1 MSQQNQLNDIGKLK
15 EILVFYL
22 RRWKIFLVS
31 FIVCISI
38 AILYLYIT
46 KPVYLVTANILVEEK
61 ESSPMNQMQ
70 SMMKGFSL
78 TDVFGGN
85 SSIHDEIELI
95 RSFSMFR
102 RVVKSLNLNEKYS
115 SGEWIFPISYYK
127 NSPVVITPI
136 NDIADTLTATL
147 KFKIKSSGKNVKVK
161 MSKGFKT
168 LHEETFSLP
177 FIMQTSYG
185 DFKIETT
192 QFYNPNKEINV
203 KVSFSGYDYATEML
217 QKEVEVD
224 FATKKANIINMQL
237 KEKNIKKGK
246 DVLNELIAS
255 YNTSSKERRNA
266 LAGNMVLF
274 QDERI
279 NLISKELVEI
289 EKQIESY
296 KKENS
301 LTDIE
306 AEAKIILDKST
317 NFKER
322 LIEAE
327 TQYTVI
333 ELVEEF
339 LLKPENRFS
348 LVPLN
353 IGLNDRTVLEGL
365 QKYNEALLERLRL
378 LKTTQGNTPTLDIMN
393 EQIDAMHDNMLA
405 TIRSLKS
412 GFSHAKENLQE
423 QGDYFMA
430 RIKGMPTQERE
441 FIDIKRQQMI
451 KQELFVF
458 LLQKKEENALSM
470 AVTTPKA
477 EIVDKAYTLQTP
489 VSPRPMRLLAFAM
502 SIAIIGAGC
511 YIKVRY

>member
-1 MSQQNQLNDIGKLK
+1 MGS
-15 EILVFYL
+15 EM
-22 RRWKIFLVS
+22 
-31 FIVCISI
+31 CIR
-38 AILYLYIT
+38 
-46 KPVYLVTANILVEEK
+46 
-61 ESSPMNQMQ
+61 
-70 SMMKGFSL
+70 
-78 TDVFGGN
+78 D
-85 SSIHDEIELI
+85 
-95 RSFSMFR
+95 R
-102 RVVKSLNLNEKYS
+102 
-115 SGEWIFPISYYK
+115 
-127 NSPVVITPI
+127 
-136 NDIADTLTATL
+136 
-147 KFKIKSSGKNVKVK
+147 
-161 MSKGFKT
+161 
-168 LHEETFSLP
+168 
-177 FIMQTSYG
+177 
-185 DFKIETT
+185 
-192 QFYNPNKEINV
+192 
-203 KVSFSGYDYATEML
+203 
-217 QKEVEVD
+217 
-224 FATKKANIINMQL
+224 
-237 KEKNIKKGK
+237 
-246 DVLNELIAS
+246 
-255 YNTSSKERRNA
+255 
-266 LAGNMVLF
+266 
-274 QDERI
+274 
-279 NLISKELVEI
+279 VEI